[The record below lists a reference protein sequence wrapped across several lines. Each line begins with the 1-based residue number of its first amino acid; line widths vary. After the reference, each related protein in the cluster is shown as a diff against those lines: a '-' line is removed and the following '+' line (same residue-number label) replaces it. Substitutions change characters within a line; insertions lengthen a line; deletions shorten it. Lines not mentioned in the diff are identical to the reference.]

1 MRASV
6 SPSVRWVEEI
16 TECAEEPCRQVVT
29 VILSVSQP
37 PGSTTPEPGF
47 GDTQST
53 PGTPRGSGWR
63 AHPSDGGHGPAAL
76 CPGPGWVWRTQRG
89 PFSHQASLRTASQ
102 LPVQQPARCSGC
114 AGGRLLPGEYCFG
127 LAVPLSPPS
136 GARPCQGAVL
146 ASLGG
151 SQGGQGT
158 APSCTRQV
166 SSPWF
171 SPACAGVPLPSPGP
185 PGWGI
190 RSGQ

>member
-1 MRASV
+1 MCASV

-16 TECAEEPCRQVVT
+16 TECAEELCRQVVT
-29 VILSVSQP
+29 VSLSVSQP

-63 AHPSDGGHGPAAL
+63 AHRPMAAMAQLL
-76 CPGPGWVWRTQRG
+76 CALGPGG
-89 PFSHQASLRTASQ
+89 SGAHNEGHSHTRPACGTASQ
-102 LPVQQPARCSGC
+102 LPVQQPGRCSGC

-127 LAVPLSPPS
+127 LVVPLSPPS

-146 ASLGG
+146 ASSGS

-158 APSCTRQV
+158 APSCTQQV
-166 SSPWF
+166 SSPGSAWLVQG
-171 SPACAGVPLPSPGP
+171 SPPSPGR
-185 PGWGI
+185 PGCGT